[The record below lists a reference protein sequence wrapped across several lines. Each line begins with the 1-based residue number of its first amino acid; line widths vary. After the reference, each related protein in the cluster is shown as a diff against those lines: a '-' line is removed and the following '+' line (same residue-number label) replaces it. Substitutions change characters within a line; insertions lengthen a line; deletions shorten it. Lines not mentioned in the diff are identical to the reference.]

1 MTFIVIAILISCL
14 SVMAIR
20 GQRGTWP
27 PGMPVARPR
36 LSAVGGTYEG
46 SHGRP
51 SDAYVIQERLIATA
65 SGSVS
70 GPLGEQGGG
79 WLGGP
84 LGGPLGGQGGGR
96 IGGQGGGQ
104 GGGRLGGQGRGRLG
118 DASVAAVALG
128 AVVAARPRYGAARK
142 VDMDGWAQAVH
153 RSIRTAAQCDPA
165 TSGLVSTL
173 DLIILDATDT
183 PCLRF
188 AHVGDGA
195 IWHCPKSARPQPLT
209 TSYALDDGSP
219 YSVEDGS
226 PYSVEDGSWYSL
238 DDDSPQRGLGLA
250 SALSPQVGTVSLRPG
265 DRVVIITNGAIRAL
279 GASRMTE
286 LLAGGP
292 SPAACLDR
300 VFDEMAA
307 VEPKDDATV
316 VIADFVTT

>member
-1 MTFIVIAILISCL
+1 MTFIVIAILITCL

-65 SGSVS
+65 SG
-70 GPLGEQGGG
+70 GQLGDHD
-79 WLGGP
+79 
-84 LGGPLGGQGGGR
+84 GGQGGGW
-96 IGGQGGGQ
+96 GGGQ
-104 GGGRLGGQGRGRLG
+104 LG
-118 DASVAAVALG
+118 DVSAAAVALG

-142 VDMDGWAQAVH
+142 VDMNGWAQAVH
-153 RSIRTAAQCDPA
+153 HSVRTAAQLDPA
-165 TSGLVSTL
+165 TSGLVNTL
-173 DLIILDATDT
+173 DLIILDAADS

-188 AHVGDGA
+188 AHVGNGA

-209 TSYALDDGSP
+209 TSHSF
-219 YSVEDGS
+219 EDGS
-226 PYSVEDGSWYSL
+226 PYSL
-238 DDDSPQRGLGLA
+238 DDGSPQRGLGLA

-286 LLAGGP
+286 LFAGGP

>member
-27 PGMPVARPR
+27 PGMPVTRPR

-65 SGSVS
+65 SGAV
-70 GPLGEQGGG
+70 
-79 WLGGP
+79 
-84 LGGPLGGQGGGR
+84 GGQL
-96 IGGQGGGQ
+96 GGQ
-104 GGGRLGGQGRGRLG
+104 GGGRLG
-118 DASVAAVALG
+118 DASAAAVALG
-128 AVVAARPRYGAARK
+128 AVVAARPRYGGTRR

-153 RSIRTAAQCDPA
+153 RSVRSAAQHDPA
-165 TSGLVSTL
+165 SSGLVSTL
-173 DLIILDATDT
+173 DLIILDAADS

-195 IWHCPKSARPQPLT
+195 IWHCPKSERPQPLT
-209 TSYALDDGSP
+209 TSYPFEESSP
-219 YSVEDGS
+219 FSLEDG
-226 PYSVEDGSWYSL
+226 
-238 DDDSPQRGLGLA
+238 SPQRGLGLA
-250 SALSPQVGTVSLRPG
+250 PALSPQVGTVALRPG

>member
-1 MTFIVIAILISCL
+1 MTFIVIAILITCL

-65 SGSVS
+65 SG
-70 GPLGEQGGG
+70 GQ
-79 WLGGP
+79 LGGHD
-84 LGGPLGGQGGGR
+84 GGQGGGW
-96 IGGQGGGQ
+96 GGGQ
-104 GGGRLGGQGRGRLG
+104 LG
-118 DASVAAVALG
+118 DVSAAAVALG

-142 VDMDGWAQAVH
+142 VDMNGWAQAVH
-153 RSIRTAAQCDPA
+153 HSVRTAAQLDPA
-165 TSGLVSTL
+165 TSGLVNTL
-173 DLIILDATDT
+173 DLIILDAADS

-188 AHVGDGA
+188 AHVGNGA

-209 TSYALDDGSP
+209 TSHSF
-219 YSVEDGS
+219 EDGS
-226 PYSVEDGSWYSL
+226 PHSLEDG
-238 DDDSPQRGLGLA
+238 SPQRGLGLA

-286 LLAGGP
+286 LFAGGP